1 MNNIV
6 EFLFLDAN
14 KAFLVSALF
23 IMGLVIVEI
32 LFALI
37 GFSMSEAAHAMGI
50 GKPDLSKPEL
60 DKPDVGKADV
70 DKGSFNVF
78 TWLNAGN
85 VPFVIFL
92 VTFLCLFS
100 IFGYVIQ
107 WIVFQILS
115 NPLHPFLAVP
125 LAAIPTIWVVRMATR
140 YLAVL
145 VPREETTAV
154 YLDSLEGCVGPV
166 TIKTCPLR
174 AGQAR
179 VKDSHGT
186 THYVRIL
193 PEGDEEIEQGTD
205 VVLLSS
211 TNHVFTVRKI

>member
-23 IMGLVIVEI
+23 LMGLVIVEI
-32 LFALI
+32 LFAII
-37 GFSMSEAAHAMGI
+37 GFSIGEAAHAMGL
-50 GKPDLSKPEL
+50 GKPDIAKPDL
-60 DKPDVGKADV
+60 DKPDFGKADI
-70 DKGSFNVF
+70 DKGTFNVF
-78 TWLNAGN
+78 TWMNAGH

-92 VTFLCLFS
+92 VAFLSTFAIL
-100 IFGYVIQ
+100 GYSIQ
-107 WIVFQILS
+107 WVITQTLGFT
-115 NPLHPFLAVP
+115 LHGFIAVP
-125 LAAIPTIWVVRMATR
+125 LVLIPTIFWIRILTRILARMI
-140 YLAVL
+140 
-145 VPREETTAV
+145 PREHTTAV
-154 YLDSLEGCVGPV
+154 FLDSLEGCVGPV
-166 TIKTCPLR
+166 TIKASPYA

-179 VKDSHGT
+179 IKDPHGT

-205 VVLLSS
+205 VVLLTT